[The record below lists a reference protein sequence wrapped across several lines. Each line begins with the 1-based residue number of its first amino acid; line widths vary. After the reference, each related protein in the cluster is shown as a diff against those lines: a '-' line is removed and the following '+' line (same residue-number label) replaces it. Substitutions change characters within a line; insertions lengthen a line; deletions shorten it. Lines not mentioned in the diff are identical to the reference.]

1 MYRAVIGTI
10 FCFISAILYS
20 SYFLSASIIGAGTL
34 NPNYNVTFDSL
45 KFFAVIALII
55 GVAYLAVSEYEYL
68 SSRRG
73 R

>member
-1 MYRAVIGTI
+1 MNRAVTGTI

-45 KFFAVIALII
+45 KVFAVIALII
-55 GVAYLAVSEYEYL
+55 GVAYLAVSEYEYFKKKKKD
-68 SSRRG
+68 
-73 R
+73 